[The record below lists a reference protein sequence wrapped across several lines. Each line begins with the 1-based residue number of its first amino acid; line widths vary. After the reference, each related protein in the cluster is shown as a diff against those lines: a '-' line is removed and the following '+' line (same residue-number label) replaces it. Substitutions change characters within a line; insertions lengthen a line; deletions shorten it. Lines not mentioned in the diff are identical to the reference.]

1 MEPGPDWTV
10 VAGADGAVPLGW
22 PAPRCSWR
30 SRRRASRL
38 VLPSAPRLHVFVAS
52 GAVMLGER
60 RLEPGDAAR
69 LVDEGGRVITAEV
82 EGQVLVWAFAAAGRR
97 THVTRCY

>member
-1 MEPGPDWTV
+1 MS
-10 VAGADGAVPLGW
+10 AGATLLVAQPPSGQ
-22 PAPRCSWR
+22 
-30 SRRRASRL
+30 RL

-82 EGQVLVWAFAAAGRR
+82 EGQVLVWAFAGQPAGVRM
-97 THVTRCY
+97 